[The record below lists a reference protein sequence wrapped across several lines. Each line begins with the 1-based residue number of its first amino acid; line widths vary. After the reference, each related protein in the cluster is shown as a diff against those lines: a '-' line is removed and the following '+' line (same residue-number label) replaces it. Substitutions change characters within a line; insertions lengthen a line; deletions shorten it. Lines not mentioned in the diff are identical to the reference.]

1 MKKMKKLFAVLT
13 AILLG
18 VVLSGCGASVSEAD
32 SKSPDGGRVV
42 VDFPSSLLKRSL
54 IEKGVIGAES
64 NTTVFGYRAYLI
76 EYETKD
82 EKGESVTASGL
93 MVVPSESGLDEA
105 GRKKLEYMK
114 AKGFSTVLDGHG
126 TIFADEEAPTVGASM
141 QNVPEGSPTILSSLY
156 GFVTLQP
163 DYIGFGSSVG
173 HQHPYLLEAPTANS
187 MLDFAKAAK
196 EFAEKKGIPLNGQL
210 YITGYSE
217 GGYAALSSAKAYEE
231 GRDESGFSLQMSAP
245 MAGPYLMYHVAR
257 GIVELDSIEHPSF
270 IADVAYS
277 YALAYGKSLSQL
289 VQSPYDSM
297 IERLFDGSYEMEE
310 IEAVLPKLISGE
322 GGLLRE
328 DVVDSILADDSDFWF
343 NEALKENSP
352 VYWAPKRAM
361 FMLHCLGDDIV
372 PYAISAS
379 SVSIMR
385 DSYGAQS
392 VSLIPVEAAISSN
405 PDTSLRL
412 SHTECA
418 LPAYAVAASIFAN
431 ARKKTIGY

>member
-1 MKKMKKLFAVLT
+1 MSKILSTLIAALVGMVL
-13 AILLG
+13 A
-18 VVLSGCGASVSEAD
+18 GCGASVSGPD
-32 SKSPDGGRVV
+32 SKSPDEGRVV
-42 VDFPSSLLKRSL
+42 VDFPSNLLKRSL
-54 IEKGVIGAES
+54 IEKGVIEPES
-64 NTTVFGYRAYLI
+64 DTTVFGYKAYLI
-76 EYETKD
+76 EYETTD
-82 EKGESVTASGL
+82 EKGESVVASGL
-93 MVVPSESGLDEA
+93 MVVPSENGLDEA

-126 TIFADEEAPTVGASM
+126 TIFADEEAPTVEASM
-141 QNVPEGSPTILSSLY
+141 QNVPEGSPIILSSLY

-163 DYIGFGSSVG
+163 DYIGFGSSAE
-173 HQHPYLLEAPTANS
+173 HHHPYLLEAPTADS

-231 GRDESGFSLQMSAP
+231 GRDESGFSLLMSAP

-277 YALAYGKSLSQL
+277 YALAYGKSVSQL
-289 VQSPYDSM
+289 VQAPYDSM
-297 IERLFDGSYEMEE
+297 MERLFDGSYSMEE
-310 IEAVLPKLISGE
+310 IDDILPEELSGE

-328 DVVDSILADDSDFWF
+328 DAVDSILAGDSDFWF

-361 FMLHCLGDDIV
+361 VMLHCLGDDIV

-392 VSLIPVEAAISSN
+392 VSLVPVEAAVSSN
-405 PDTSLRL
+405 PDTPLRL

-418 LPAYAVAASIFAN
+418 LPAYGVAASIFAN
-431 ARKKTIGY
+431 LRKETIGY